1 MTTNRKPATPLPWR
15 IVEERGNLPAIMKIA
30 ASGNLPAIFIN
41 GPRDEL
47 MVGGGIYA
55 RSIDKL
61 YNRTGWWQ
69 DAAYIAHAANAYP
82 LLVKALRELMLR
94 CDGAEGV
101 RADGSNIQTM
111 AASALLHELGEAE

>member
-1 MTTNRKPATPLPWR
+1 MTTKHTPATPLPWR

-82 LLVKALRELMLR
+82 LLVKAVAGGGGRGHTSRRTAGQRR
-94 CDGAEGV
+94 CDPCAWCGV
-101 RADGSNIQTM
+101 
-111 AASALLHELGEAE
+111 